1 MNPDCVYIGA
11 PKEVMLTNKDFHECS
26 YYDKSIQF
34 CNYRV
39 IVDTN
44 QPRVIQLWTGSGNW
58 HMLAEKVPFAT
69 KCYENSSIEAGF
81 VRIVK
86 NEITLAWV
94 KRHFGYAILK
104 ETEEELQEMWKDM
117 LGEDRRVTRPY
128 FKKSR
133 HYIDF
138 EKIEEE
144 REEKWDEENVASAN
158 KRFKKNIE
166 LFWNP
171 GDRLIG
177 YYYYKKEDKI
187 YLLREWEES
196 SDETCLAEGFSTN
209 STSTGCHS
217 KSDIKKY
224 KKLTRTKFL
233 EKFLDINE
241 HGRLKEIEAEK
252 RRKEWKEKES
262 N

>member
-1 MNPDCVYIGA
+1 M
-11 PKEVMLTNKDFHECS
+11 
-26 YYDKSIQF
+26 
-34 CNYRV
+34 V

-44 QPRVIQLWTGSGNW
+44 QPRVIQLWTRDRDV
-58 HMLAEKVPFAT
+58 HMLEKQVPFAT
-69 KCYENSSIEAGF
+69 KCYENGSIEAAF

-86 NEITLAWV
+86 NPTTLAWV

-104 ETEEELQEMWKDM
+104 ETEEELQEMWNDM
-117 LGEDRRVTRPY
+117 LDDGKTKRPFY
-128 FKKSR
+128 KESK
-133 HYIDF
+133 HYIDMEVL
-138 EKIEEE
+138 EKKQDDEW
-144 REEKWDEENVASAN
+144 EKETKNSAN
-158 KRFKKNIE
+158 ARFKKNIE

-187 YLLREWEES
+187 YLLKDWEEA
-196 SDETCLAEGFSTN
+196 SDESCLAEGFSKT
-209 STSTGCHS
+209 STSTGYHN

-233 EKFLDINE
+233 EKFLEINE
-241 HGRLKEIEAEK
+241 LSRLKEIEDEK
-252 RRKEWKEKES
+252 RRKEYEERES